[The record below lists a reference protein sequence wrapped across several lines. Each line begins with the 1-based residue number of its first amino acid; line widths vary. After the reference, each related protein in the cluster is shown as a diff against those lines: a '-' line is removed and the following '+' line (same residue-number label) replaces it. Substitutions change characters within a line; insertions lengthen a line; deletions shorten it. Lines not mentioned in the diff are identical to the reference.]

1 MMNELVLLF
10 KRLSASI
17 RWNREFQSA
26 TRGCPAVRLP
36 TQQMDLSALEKNK
49 KLIQNQ
55 DDRVA
60 SQTSRY
66 ADQEFH

>member
-10 KRLSASI
+10 KRLSGSI

-26 TRGCPAVRLP
+26 ARGCPAVRRP
-36 TQQMDLSALEKNK
+36 TQRMDLSALEENK

>member
-1 MMNELVLLF
+1 M
-10 KRLSASI
+10 
-17 RWNREFQSA
+17 Q
-26 TRGCPAVRLP
+26 GCLAVRSP
-36 TQQMDLSALEKNK
+36 TQQMDLSALEENR

-55 DDRVA
+55 DDYVA